1 MYSLWR
7 LWHAATKDG
16 VILGGELNRETNEGS
31 TDRHWTDDRLLL
43 LLLSGYLTVSLCPPS
58 LSLVVSAII
67 RLGYQY
73 NLNSNIS
80 PCLPAQQPK
89 GDLFFRE
96 APRQH
101 ILESCGR
108 RRRWQ
113 RPPSSSSCCSC
124 FVAKG
129 INDRFTTQKAP
140 TRHIREITKKQT
152 GSRERRWRL
161 NAWIGTEEETHVE
174 EEPMQNYK
182 NKSRQHS
189 NQRRRGPLPK
199 KGLVQF

>member
-43 LLLSGYLTVSLCPPS
+43 LLLSGCLTKSLCPPS

-80 PCLPAQQPK
+80 PYLPAQQPK

-108 RRRWQ
+108 Q
-113 RPPSSSSCCSC
+113 TTM
-124 FVAKG
+124 AT
-129 INDRFTTQKAP
+129 TTQQQQLLLFCSQGNK
-140 TRHIREITKKQT
+140 RQIYNTK
-152 GSRERRWRL
+152 S
-161 NAWIGTEEETHVE
+161 
-174 EEPMQNYK
+174 
-182 NKSRQHS
+182 SHS
-189 NQRRRGPLPK
+189 AH
-199 KGLVQF
+199 

>member
-1 MYSLWR
+1 MCSLWR

-43 LLLSGYLTVSLCPPS
+43 LLLSGCLTVSLCPPS

-80 PCLPAQQPK
+80 PCLPSNQRATYFSEK
-89 GDLFFRE
+89 LLDNTFSSLV
-96 APRQH
+96 AV
-101 ILESCGR
+101 

-113 RPPSSSSCCSC
+113 RPPSSSSCSC

-174 EEPMQNYK
+174 DEPMQNYK
-182 NKSRQHS
+182 NKSKQHS
-189 NQRRRGPLPK
+189 KQSRRGPLPK